1 MKTDQEV
8 SAKFWNEEEKI
19 KELLA
24 ELPEQKQAPARY
36 LYNEGV
42 AVDEIR
48 KDMEKDVDWYWSD
61 ETIS

>member
-8 SAKFWNEEEKI
+8 SAKFWEDEHKFQ
-19 KELLA
+19 ELLA
-24 ELPEQKQAPARY
+24 ELPEEKKAPASY

-48 KDMEKDVDWYWSD
+48 KDMDKDLSWYWSD
-61 ETIS
+61 ETFS